1 MKKQYNQPRVETVEM
16 EPETNILY
24 AASMM
29 VNTFSTD
36 GMVGD

>member
-1 MKKQYNQPRVETVEM
+1 MKKQYNQPRVETVGM

-29 VNTFSTD
+29 IGSEGG

>member
-1 MKKQYNQPRVETVEM
+1 MKKQYNQPRVETVGM
-16 EPETNILY
+16 ESETNILY